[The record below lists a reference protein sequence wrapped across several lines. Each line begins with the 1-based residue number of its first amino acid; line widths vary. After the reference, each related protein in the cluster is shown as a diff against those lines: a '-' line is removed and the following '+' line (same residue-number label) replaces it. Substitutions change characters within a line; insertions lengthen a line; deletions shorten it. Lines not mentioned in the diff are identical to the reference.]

1 MARGESRVKRLM
13 GSWRV
18 VSVDGPDILL
28 CVFERSHDCF
38 KSALAIPAMCGVK
51 QWYVSV
57 ELDSVTIM
65 SRDAIEI

>member
-28 CVFERSHDCF
+28 CVFECVRLLQSDSGCT
-38 KSALAIPAMCGVK
+38 G
-51 QWYVSV
+51 YVWCQDVRECIGRQCTHS
-57 ELDSVTIM
+57 EQ
-65 SRDAIEI
+65 RCN